1 MIASLGIDINP
12 LALSPLSFSFP
23 YYYLERTGDKVS
35 GSVVN
40 LSLEEGVSVARTVD
54 NGSFLN
60 WTFLFAFRT
69 LSRHF
74 VFTARG
80 LRIGYLLLAHV

>member
-1 MIASLGIDINP
+1 MYYGQLENSQ

-23 YYYLERTGDKVS
+23 YYYLERTGDKVP
-35 GSVVN
+35 GNVVN
-40 LSLEEGVSVARTVD
+40 LSLEEGVSLASTVD

-80 LRIGYLLLAHV
+80 LRIGYPLLAHV